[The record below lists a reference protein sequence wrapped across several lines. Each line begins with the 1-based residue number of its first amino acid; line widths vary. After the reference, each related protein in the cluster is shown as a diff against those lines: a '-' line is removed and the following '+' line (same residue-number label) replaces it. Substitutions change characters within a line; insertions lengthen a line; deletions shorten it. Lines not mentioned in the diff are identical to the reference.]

1 MYQNM
6 ANCTNDNEFGPVVH
20 ACRGDFDFTML
31 FEETILS
38 ATPSTL
44 LVFLAGARILYLR
57 KRPRIVWART
67 FQLLKLV
74 SCLNMPESFGLLAR
88 TC

>member
-6 ANCTNDNEFGPVVH
+6 ANCTNDNDFGPIVR
-20 ACRGDFDFTML
+20 ACRNEFDFTML

-44 LVFLAGARILYLR
+44 LMILAGARILYLR

-74 SCLNMPESFGLLAR
+74 SCLTASGNFGLLVY